1 MALMRQVYENA
12 EEVVVFLGNGLRHRI
27 LKSDLSQPPVLSG
40 SLRLEDGQVLAD
52 LLSRCSSSRGQ
63 KALDSEA
70 VLNVDAILRLLSNP
84 LTTDQLVDGLMTL
97 DEPIRRQLFEHLRN
111 FLISPWWERIWVV
124 QEITVNRKVTIRYG
138 AMSAPWDLLELAATV
153 LSELRLEPS
162 RAQAK
167 LESENWKVLLLL
179 ESQVAGIRRIRKA
192 WDAKGVTTRDYL
204 LHEMLLSDDQGV
216 RAANI
221 RRLKVIR
228 ESEAVARL
236 DPLLQE
242 ILESNDMVTRA
253 ASILQLRKN
262 WSYMLHGSL
271 RQALSSGNQRTQATN
286 IRRRLI
292 TLETTSEAVN
302 LTNLLN
308 EILESNRLEIQ
319 TANIRQ
325 VCEKWQAEA
334 AKNLNQL
341 LQEFSNRRASD
352 DRDKLFGLLSLAS
365 PGHGVIPDYTLDVNE
380 TFRNTVLCL
389 IKASGSLDVWS
400 GDQRR
405 KNNKDLPSWVPDWS
419 ATFSPSDSQRLET
432 LDFYDASGDWKL
444 VIITREEDFWISI
457 RSSLQQLRDSL
468 KRIKAR
474 LPESLTNPI
483 RNCCGRLKAEAS
495 DASTE
500 ELHDLILGVVHELDQ
515 LLVRR
520 ETALRDGRF
529 RPTSEVDCSQL
540 FNRTHGGPV
549 DPKVPSIRR
558 SLYLDRAPLRQTILS
573 SNLGKTG
580 FMIEASRVDRVAR
593 VGSPLWSWTDLEA
606 GLRTLLTWFHL
617 YNDSALATAPGHVAS
632 MDQNPLAAS
641 GSPVSKSTLDELIE
655 FVRTI
660 VAGGLTHRIDDATTS
675 RYDLD
680 FGSHNVL
687 NDEDLKSLAEWLHT
701 LLQQTDEVIGRV
713 KRGQRKLENLDHI
726 DTLNSHL
733 IPFQQSVQHATEGRV
748 FFTTET
754 GCTGLGPASM
764 EPGDTISMLP
774 SGKTHFILRPA
785 NSKNAEEKTEF
796 VRHGIQVMELIGDC
810 YWSKWAKKNQRG
822 PEIGQP
828 QLEGSLPFELLAPF
842 FGIYD
847 SSWQRIVL
855 I

>member
-1 MALMRQVYENA
+1 MRQVYENA
-12 EEVVVFLGNGLRHRI
+12 EEVVVFVGNGLRHRI

-40 SLRLEDGQVLAD
+40 SLCLEDGQVLAD

-97 DEPIRRQLFEHLRN
+97 DEPIRRQIFEHLRN

-204 LHEMLLSDDQGV
+204 LHEMLLSDDKGV
-216 RAANI
+216 RKASI
-221 RRLKVIR
+221 RRLKVIC
-228 ESEAVARL
+228 ESEAVVRR

-262 WSYMLHGSL
+262 WSDMLHGSL

-292 TLETTSEAVN
+292 TLESTSEAVN

-308 EILESNRLEIQ
+308 EILESNHLKSQ
-319 TANIRQ
+319 TAYIRQ

-334 AKNLNQL
+334 AKSLNQL

-365 PGHGVIPDYTLDVNE
+365 PGHGVIPDYTLDVSE

-444 VIITREEDFWISI
+444 VIITKEEDYWISV

-483 RNCCGRLKAEAS
+483 RNCCGRLKAEA
-495 DASTE
+495 TE
-500 ELHDLILGVVHELDQ
+500 AKDKVRDLILGVVHELYA
-515 LLVRR
+515 LLVQR
-520 ETALRDGRF
+520 EPTPRDGRY
-529 RPTSEVDCSQL
+529 RPAPEVDDSKL
-540 FNRTHGGPV
+540 FNHTRGGPV
-549 DPKVPSIRR
+549 DPKVPSMRCAR
-558 SLYLDRAPLRQTILS
+558 YDYRVLRQKTILS
-573 SNLGKTG
+573 SNLGETG
-580 FMIEASRVDRVAR
+580 FMIEASYVDRVAR

-606 GLRTLLTWFHL
+606 ALRTLLTWFHL
-617 YNDSALATAPGHVAS
+617 YNDGALATALGCVAS
-632 MDQNPLAAS
+632 IDQNPLAAS
-641 GSPVSKSTLDELIE
+641 GSPVSESTLDKLIE

-660 VAGGLTHRIDDATTS
+660 VAGRLTHRIDDATTS
-675 RYDLD
+675 RYELDL
-680 FGSHNVL
+680 GSHNVL
-687 NDEDLKSLAEWLHT
+687 NDEELRLLAEWLHT

-726 DTLNSHL
+726 DTLNSYW
-733 IPFQQSVQHATEGRV
+733 IPFQQTIQHATEGRV
-748 FFTTET
+748 LFTTEN
-754 GCTGLGPASM
+754 GCTGLGPAST
-764 EPGDTISMLP
+764 EPGDTINVLP
-774 SGKTHFILRPA
+774 SGKMHFILRPA
-785 NSKNAEEKTEF
+785 DSKNAEERAELAQTE
-796 VRHGIQVMELIGDC
+796 IQSMELIGDC
-810 YWSKWAKKNQRG
+810 YWSKWAKQTRRG
-822 PEIGQP
+822 PEFGQP
-828 QLEGSLPFELLAPF
+828 QLEGSLPYELLAPF
-842 FGIYD
+842 GIFG
-847 SSWQRIVL
+847 SSRQRIVL